1 MNQEEINSCKELYN
15 DIDACITALIKAR
28 TEHNQEDEG
37 KALFRMEGLMV
48 AAQQQ
53 LAYFI
58 DKPVPEDVLE
68 AANQY
73 IGYPPEVDEG
83 VSTSLRRRAF
93 ADGMLAERERLMKD
107 AVECNVIWYDGRL
120 LDFTQEQL
128 DAALDKIGAGVDA
141 KVSVIIIKK
150 EK

>member
-1 MNQEEINSCKELYN
+1 MNREEINSCRELHN

-58 DKPVPEDVLE
+58 DKPIPSDVQK
-68 AANQY
+68 AADKY

-83 VSTSLRRRAF
+83 VSTSMRRDAY
-93 ADGMLAERERLMKD
+93 AAGMLDERERLMKD
-107 AVECNVIWYDGRL
+107 AVEVEVYWNRGNEPRVIVHLPKGS
-120 LDFTQEQL
+120 
-128 DAALDKIGAGVDA
+128 AMPGDKV
-141 KVSVIIIKK
+141 KFIILK
-150 EK
+150 

>member
-1 MNQEEINSCKELYN
+1 MNQEEINSCKELHN

-58 DKPVPEDVLE
+58 DKPVPSDVQE
-68 AANQY
+68 AADWY
-73 IGYPPEVDEG
+73 IGHRAEVGEDSE
-83 VSTSLRRRAF
+83 TFAKRKAF
-93 ADGMLAERERLMKD
+93 AAGMLAERERLMKG
-107 AVECNVIWYDGRL
+107 AVDGTVKGDRVIRDRYAV
-120 LDFTQEQL
+120 FAE
-128 DAALDKIGAGVDA
+128 VDP
-141 KVSVIIIKK
+141 KKFRPGERVYVIIIKEK